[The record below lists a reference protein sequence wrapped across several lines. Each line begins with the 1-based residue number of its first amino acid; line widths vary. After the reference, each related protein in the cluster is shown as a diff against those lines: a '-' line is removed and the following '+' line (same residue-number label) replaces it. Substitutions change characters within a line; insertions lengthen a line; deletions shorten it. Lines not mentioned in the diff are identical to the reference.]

1 MSSERAQNHLHS
13 PRIGISVPES
23 EHKPDH
29 FQMVASRTQVHKLA
43 NAEGDISKKSDNQVA
58 TPTREM
64 KLKRYWAQMSAKGY
78 PFRLLPRWQDPR
90 KPVMEVSG
98 LYVKL
103 NIFPQAPEKQSH
115 FSQVTLASIFIYQRV
130 FGLLLIENFTFS
142 NPAKAN
148 QQDIVEILIPPFCHV
163 IKLSSNNHK

>member
-43 NAEGDISKKSDNQVA
+43 KAEDDISKKGDHQVA

-64 KLKRYWAQMSAKGY
+64 ELKRYWAQMSAKVSHSGFY
-78 PFRLLPRWQDPR
+78 QDARSHEARDRSQWIVRHSLSSTYLSSGSR
-90 KPVMEVSG
+90 KS
-98 LYVKL
+98 KA
-103 NIFPQAPEKQSH
+103 IFPK
-115 FSQVTLASIFIYQRV
+115 
-130 FGLLLIENFTFS
+130 
-142 NPAKAN
+142 
-148 QQDIVEILIPPFCHV
+148 
-163 IKLSSNNHK
+163 